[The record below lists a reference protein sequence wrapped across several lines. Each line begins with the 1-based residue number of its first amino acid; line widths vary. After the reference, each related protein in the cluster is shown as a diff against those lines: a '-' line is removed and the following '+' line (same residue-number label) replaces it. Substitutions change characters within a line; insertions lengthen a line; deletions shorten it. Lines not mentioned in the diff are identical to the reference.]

1 MAEDL
6 GNITIRFG
14 DGPGGGGG
22 VGGGTQQIAMA
33 REAAKSAMA
42 GIMSNIPAFARVV
55 QAGMRGE
62 GFGGVAR
69 ATSTAVTASGGGI
82 GAMALGA
89 AAFGAGALLASVVSV
104 RAIVSRILD
113 RVSDLASV
121 NAVMAREEAMNRM
134 AQMQRDMREA
144 NVLAPLYQRVS
155 EIWRSLQDQFQPF
168 LLAIKAAVLG
178 VLVPILR
185 LFGSI
190 LTGIQR
196 ILVESLRGIRELLFM
211 LSEFFRVAGFAFAEL
226 SSAFPNFAALFAPI
240 SQGFFGLQAFGRGVG
255 RQIGTIVNILQQQ
268 QASGTNPNAVLVD
281 TLEALSTPSLVTF
294 RARVRQGPVRGPG
307 LPQAP
312 TP

>member
-14 DGPGGGGG
+14 DGPGGGGA
-22 VGGGTQQIAMA
+22 GGTQDLAMA

-69 ATSTAVTASGGGI
+69 ATSTAVTASGSGI

-134 AQMQRDMREA
+134 AQMRRDMREA
-144 NVLAPLYQRVS
+144 EILAPLYQRVS

-185 LFGSI
+185 VFGSLLSFISKVLVDSLKGVQSLVYMISELFREAGVAFNI
-190 LTGIQR
+190 LAQ
-196 ILVESLRGIRELLFM
+196 
-211 LSEFFRVAGFAFAEL
+211 
-226 SSAFPNFAALFAPI
+226 AFPSFQGLFAPI
-240 SQGFFGLQAFGRGVG
+240 ANAFFGLQAFGRGVG

-268 QASGTNPNAVLVD
+268 QASGANPNAILVD
-281 TLEALSTPSLVTF
+281 TLEALSNPSLATF
-294 RARVRQGPVRGPG
+294 RARVRQGPVRGPSRS
-307 LPQAP
+307 QAP